1 MSEYRIKE
9 TGEILSQGQVRRIHS
24 NTSLPKVWDANV
36 CSALGIDPV
45 LASPKPD
52 TTGYTQ
58 AVRNGATQ
66 DANGNWVTAWRVVDM
81 FSDYTDDEGVTHTKA
96 DQEAAYQADLDAKA
110 KESVIAEINATFEE
124 EIAAVKAGYTEDEIK
139 SWPQQI
145 TEAQAYQADQTVS
158 TPLLDAIVSQRGG
171 TKDELVLRISTNATQ
186 YAQVFGEALG
196 KKQKAIADLG

>member
-1 MSEYRIKE
+1 MEYRIQS
-9 TGEILSQGQVRRIHS
+9 TGEVKTQGDVRRMHS
-24 NTSLPKVWDANV
+24 NTSLPRVWDANV

-45 LASPKPD
+45 LAAPKPD

-66 DANGNWVTAWRVVDM
+66 DANGNWVQAWSVVDM

-96 DQEAAYQADLDAKA
+96 EQEAAYQADLDAKA
-110 KESVIAEINATFEE
+110 KVAAITEINRTFEE
-124 EIAAVKAGYTEDEIK
+124 EISAVKEGYTEDEIK
-139 SWPQQI
+139 SWPQQVA
-145 TEAQAYQADQTVS
+145 EAQAYQADQTVA

-171 TKDELVLRISTNATQ
+171 TKDELVLRIATNATQ
-186 YAQVFGEALG
+186 YAQVFGVALG